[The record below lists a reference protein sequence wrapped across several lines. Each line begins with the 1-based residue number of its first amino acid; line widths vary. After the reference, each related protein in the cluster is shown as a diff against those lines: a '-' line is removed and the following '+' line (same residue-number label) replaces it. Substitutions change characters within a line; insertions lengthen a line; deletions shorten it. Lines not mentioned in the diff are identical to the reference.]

1 MTLNQIQQVELTLNV
16 VELISFNLEINFD
29 RLNWFNL
36 LDLI

>member
-29 RLNWFNL
+29 RLN
-36 LDLI
+36 